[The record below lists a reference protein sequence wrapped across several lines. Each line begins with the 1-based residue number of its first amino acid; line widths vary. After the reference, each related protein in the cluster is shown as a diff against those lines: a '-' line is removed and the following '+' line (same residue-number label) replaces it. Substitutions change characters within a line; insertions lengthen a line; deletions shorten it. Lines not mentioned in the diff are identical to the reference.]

1 MPRPLTPNAILKKRG
16 SKHVRESE
24 PEFSEGIGK
33 PPAIIQGRALEVWNE
48 LTKELQEVQVGTRV
62 DAYALSELC
71 QAVAQSE
78 DCARIIEEDGLSH
91 KTERGIVKHPLTSVQ
106 SQASMRILKYSSA
119 FGLTPTARG
128 KITAPKKVEENPLAE
143 FRKGA

>member
-1 MPRPLTPNAILKKRG
+1 MARPLTPNAILKSRG
-16 SKHVRESE
+16 SKHVRENE
-24 PEFSEGIGK
+24 PEFSEGIGN
-33 PPAIIQGRALEVWNE
+33 PPEILHGRALEVWNE

-78 DCARIIEEDGLSH
+78 ECARIIEEDGLSH
-91 KTERGIVKHPLTSVQ
+91 VTDRGIVKHPLTTVQ
-106 SQASMRILKYSSA
+106 SAASMRVLKYSSA

-128 KITAPKKVEENPLAE
+128 KITAPKKVEVNPYE
-143 FRKGA
+143 F